1 MATQLNI
8 PYYDALKIN
17 DVFKSQNWPIDE
29 LNNSS
34 LYNRFL
40 RTYDNLNG
48 NEKELFLK
56 LSSMY
61 KWVTLSEYQKLV
73 VCLMEKTVKKHYG
86 KAQDVWV
93 YPIKKAEHLENIKSA
108 DFVSYLCNAVQLQHS
123 DILYKKKFHVLGS
136 MELVRGKKNKFEE
149 RPLLIIDD
157 YIGSGKY
164 VSEVVDE
171 LNKCGVPTNSIV
183 ICTLFISEKGL
194 KKVFDSG
201 VNIEYIESIKSVVS
215 QLSPAERAVLKQI
228 EDTLGVDETF
238 HFGFGKAANLI
249 TLIRTPNNSL
259 PMFWFDN
266 GRAHN
271 APFPR

>member
-73 VCLMEKTVKKHYG
+73 VCLMEKTVKKTLWKSTG
-86 KAQDVWV
+86 RMGLSN
-93 YPIKKAEHLENIKSA
+93 KKSRT
-108 DFVSYLCNAVQLQHS
+108 F
-123 DILYKKKFHVLGS
+123 
-136 MELVRGKKNKFEE
+136 
-149 RPLLIIDD
+149 
-157 YIGSGKY
+157 GKY
-164 VSEVVDE
+164 
-171 LNKCGVPTNSIV
+171 
-183 ICTLFISEKGL
+183 
-194 KKVFDSG
+194 
-201 VNIEYIESIKSVVS
+201 
-215 QLSPAERAVLKQI
+215 
-228 EDTLGVDETF
+228 
-238 HFGFGKAANLI
+238 
-249 TLIRTPNNSL
+249 
-259 PMFWFDN
+259 
-266 GRAHN
+266 
-271 APFPR
+271 